1 MKLSYQN
8 VESIFLYEIIVFMGA
23 ILALLTRFTPDWVT
37 VGQTIFF
44 SYILAHFI
52 LKDSHRLIIPPLT
65 SIIILYCV
73 FRIDQMIMNTPFVK
87 ILTEF
92 TTQSLVLLLKYGNL
106 IPLLILIGSFW
117 VFQSIGKN
125 KSENVTKRLPFVTFL
140 VLFIGL
146 IIFNGFSQDKVT
158 SIDAT
163 TIQFESL
170 TRISIVDSCSG
181 IYGLIIFLS
190 SFFFFASVT
199 RINHAFKRVQM
210 ILFGIMGII
219 GIYLV
224 NLLRILILINL
235 SLNFPTFVLN
245 EAHIYLG
252 GIFIICYLSIFW
264 VVIWSILP
272 VRSST

>member
-8 VESIFLYEIIVFMGA
+8 IESIFLYEVIVFMGA
-23 ILALLTRFTPDWVT
+23 ILVLLTRFTPDWVT
-37 VGQTIFF
+37 LAQTIFF
-44 SYILAHFI
+44 TYIIAHFL
-52 LKDSHRLIIPPLT
+52 LKDSYRLIIPPLT
-65 SIIILYCV
+65 SIIILFCV
-73 FRIDQMIMNTPFVK
+73 FRIDQMIMNTPYVK
-87 ILTEF
+87 ILTEL
-92 TTQSLVLLLKYGNL
+92 TTQCLVLLLKYGNL
-106 IPLLILIGSFW
+106 LTFLILIGSFC
-117 VFQSIGKN
+117 VFQSLGKN
-125 KSENVTKRLPFVTFL
+125 KSENVTKRLPFVTF
-140 VLFIGL
+140 VLLFVGL

-163 TIQFESL
+163 TIQIESL

-181 IYGLIIFLS
+181 IYSLIIFLS
-190 SFFFFASVT
+190 SFFFFASLT
-199 RINHAFKRVQM
+199 RINRAFKHVQM

-235 SLNFPTFVLN
+235 SMNFPAFVLN

-252 GIFIICYLSIFW
+252 GIFIISYLSIFW
-264 VVIWSILP
+264 VVIWTILP

>member
-1 MKLSYQN
+1 M
-8 VESIFLYEIIVFMGA
+8 
-23 ILALLTRFTPDWVT
+23 
-37 VGQTIFF
+37 
-44 SYILAHFI
+44 
-52 LKDSHRLIIPPLT
+52 KDSHRLIIPPLT

-87 ILTEF
+87 ILTEL
-92 TTQSLVLLLKYGNL
+92 TTQILVLLLKYGNL
-106 IPLLILIGSFW
+106 IPLLILIGSFC

-125 KSENVTKRLPFVTFL
+125 KSENITKRLPFVTFL
-140 VLFIGL
+140 LLFFGL

-158 SIDAT
+158 SIDVT

-181 IYGLIIFLS
+181 IYSLIIFLS

-199 RINHAFKRVQM
+199 RINRAFKRVQM
-210 ILFGIMGII
+210 ILFGIMGVI

-224 NLLRILILINL
+224 NLLRILILINI

-245 EAHIYLG
+245 ETHIYLG
-252 GIFIICYLSIFW
+252 GIFTICYLSIFW

-272 VRSST
+272 VRSPT